1 MEFITSIDFAILD
14 FIQSAIKNFILD
26 PVMMVFSYAGDKGAI
41 WIILGLVLLFFRKT
55 RVTGVMVLAALL
67 LGLVMGEYGLK
78 FIACRPRPFVTNT
91 DITLNIVAPSGYSF
105 PSGHSIAAFSSAL
118 IVAVRERRAF
128 GIAAYVVAALIAF
141 SRLYNYVH
149 FPTDVLAGMAIGTIA
164 ALIVIFVFKKTKL
177 DNKIENIGKKK
188 NAA

>member
-55 RVTGVMVLAALL
+55 R
-67 LGLVMGEYGLK
+67 EELK
-78 FIACRPRPFVTNT
+78 ICRPRPFVTNT

-128 GIAAYVVAALIAF
+128 GIAAYVTAALIAF